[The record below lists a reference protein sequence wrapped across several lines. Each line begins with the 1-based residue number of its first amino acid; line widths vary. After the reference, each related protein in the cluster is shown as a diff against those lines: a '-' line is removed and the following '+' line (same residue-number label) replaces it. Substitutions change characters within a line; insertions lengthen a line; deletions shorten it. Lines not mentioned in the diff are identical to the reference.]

1 MADAAPVEDKAETR
15 REKYLR
21 PQMTFTDR
29 VLASVTGSVSTSFL
43 MTPLDVIKTRLQTQ
57 WEGAARPPF
66 TQGLEASL
74 GEPKGPPCPVHG
86 TQPHSM
92 PKSML
97 LQWIRPLNSAA
108 SSCAKPHFVQHYSIC
123 IYPDKCGTARICENF
138 LYEGRMNGIWDGL
151 VKVAR
156 TEGWRSLWRGLLP
169 TLAMTVPSQVTYMS
183 CYDIFRKSLLS
194 IEAPVPVLNTV
205 RSSEPEA
212 PLLLLIDSTCD
223 MPCERSEPVL
233 PVTVQQKKMPL
244 LIVSLVSGALARSI
258 SATLVTPLELLRTRL
273 QASHGHSSSLSV
285 IRPLFEEVQTN
296 GISVLWRGIS
306 ATLWRDVPFS
316 AIYFTGYEAGK
327 VLLTGGGFGESQTS
341 TFWHEFGSSFLVGAV
356 SGSVAAM
363 CTHPFDL
370 VKTRLQ
376 AEQAQA
382 ATSSSSLFHA
392 LRQIVVQDGLKGLFR
407 GLSPRL
413 AKVAPACGIMIGAF
427 EGVSRLLAHSR
438 AH

>member
-1 MADAAPVEDKAETR
+1 
-15 REKYLR
+15 
-21 PQMTFTDR
+21 
-29 VLASVTGSVSTSFL
+29 
-43 MTPLDVIKTRLQTQ
+43 
-57 WEGAARPPF
+57 
-66 TQGLEASL
+66 
-74 GEPKGPPCPVHG
+74 
-86 TQPHSM
+86 
-92 PKSML
+92 
-97 LQWIRPLNSAA
+97 
-108 SSCAKPHFVQHYSIC
+108 
-123 IYPDKCGTARICENF
+123 
-138 LYEGRMNGIWDGL
+138 
-151 VKVAR
+151 
-156 TEGWRSLWRGLLP
+156 
-169 TLAMTVPSQVTYMS
+169 
-183 CYDIFRKSLLS
+183 
-194 IEAPVPVLNTV
+194 
-205 RSSEPEA
+205 
-212 PLLLLIDSTCD
+212 
-223 MPCERSEPVL
+223 
-233 PVTVQQKKMPL
+233 MPL

-285 IRPLFEEVQTN
+285 IRPLFEEVQKN